1 MSLEMNDLM
10 ALKSMDQKGNS
21 PFENYIVSN
30 KESKHANGATITG
43 LAISVGAA
51 LTAIGAWI
59 FGGTYANGK
68 AAQAKE
74 AARSAS
80 ELATAYHNSTLAL
93 LNQSNSCTNNA
104 IDKLTAIVAAE
115 RAERIAGDVTLTN
128 TVTTAQGAS
137 QGQLSALTAS
147 QAAELGAVQNVQNT
161 LFTQAVLGNLSE
173 CPQKVSLYSAPKPC
187 GCPCSCSN
195 S

>member
-1 MSLEMNDLM
+1 MSLEINDLLT
-10 ALKSMDQKGNS
+10 LKSMDQKGNS
-21 PFENYIVSN
+21 PFEDYLVAN
-30 KESKHANGATITG
+30 KESKQANGATVTG

-80 ELATAYHNSTLAL
+80 ELATAYNNSMIMLI
-93 LNQSNSCTNNA
+93 NQANASTNSA
-104 IDKLTAIVAAE
+104 IDKLTALLASE
-115 RAERIAGDVTLTN
+115 RNERIASDVTLN
-128 TVTTAQGAS
+128 NSVTASQGAS

-147 QAAELGAVQNVQNT
+147 QAAELGAVQNAQNT
-161 LFTQAVLGNLSE
+161 LFTQALLGNLSE